1 VISLVIHL
9 AIACLW
15 LFLAESPALSDFVTG
30 LVIGFLLLTIMP
42 DALGSREYVRRSLAL
57 LRFTA
62 AFVFEFLKANF
73 EVARIVLTRPARSIR
88 AGFFYYD
95 VRELTKLETLILAH
109 LISLTPGST
118 SVEIH
123 EDSGRILVHALDL
136 EDPARNGAAIDE
148 SLRRP
153 LLAITR
159 PGVASS
165 GGAP

>member
-1 VISLVIHL
+1 MISLVIHL
-9 AIACLW
+9 AVAVLW
-15 LFLAESPALSDFVTG
+15 LFLAEAPALSDFVIG
-30 LVIGFLLLTIMP
+30 LVVGFILLMILP

-57 LRFTA
+57 LRFTG
-62 AFVFEFLKANF
+62 AFALEFLKANF

-88 AGFFYYD
+88 AGFFFYD
-95 VRELTKLETLILAH
+95 VRDLTTLEILILAH

-136 EDPARNGAAIDE
+136 ADPEQNCAAIDA

-153 LLAITR
+153 LLAVTR
-159 PGVASS
+159 SANGAA
-165 GGAP
+165 GGTS

>member
-1 VISLVIHL
+1 MISLVIHL

-15 LFLAESPALSDFVTG
+15 LFLAETPALSDFVIG
-30 LVIGFLLLTIMP
+30 LVVGFILLMILP

-57 LRFTA
+57 LRFFCIFA
-62 AFVFEFLKANF
+62 GEFLKANF

-88 AGFFYYD
+88 AGFFFYD

-123 EDSGRILVHALDL
+123 EDSGRILVHALELGDA
-136 EDPARNGAAIDE
+136 ARNCAAIDA

-159 PGVASS
+159 SAAAPG
-165 GGAP
+165 GGTP